1 MKKIASPRQ
10 KTANAKKAKVVPAWK
25 KSKVDEIKKLT
36 TSYPT
41 IALIDLTSLPSKQLQ
56 IVRKKLGEK
65 VKFMIAKKILI
76 QKALESS
83 ANPNVK
89 DLLQHIGKE
98 PALVFTNLNA
108 FELFGQFRQNRQNT
122 PAKAGQLA
130 PNDIWV
136 QAGPTPFTP
145 GPIISE
151 LAQLKIK
158 AGVVSGKIE
167 IKAPAL
173 VVAQGKPVPQLAAG
187 ILSRLGIEPMQ
198 IGVNLV
204 AALEGTDLY
213 MSKVLDIDIDKTKS
227 DIQTAHMDAFK
238 LAVELKIMSREVIE
252 YLIMKAERDAKAL
265 EAGLKIDIQTQTQ

>member
-1 MKKIASPRQ
+1 MKKVIVLKQ

-36 TSYPT
+36 TSYST
-41 IALIDLTSLPSKQLQ
+41 IALIDLTSLPTKQLQ

-65 VKFMIAKKILI
+65 VKFVIAKKILI
-76 QKALESS
+76 QKAFESS
-83 ANPNVK
+83 ANPKGK
-89 DLLQHIGKE
+89 DLLPYLGKE
-98 PALVFTNLNA
+98 PALLVTNLNA
-108 FELFGQFRQNRQNT
+108 FELFGQFKKNRQNT
-122 PAKAGQLA
+122 PAKTGQLA

-145 GPIISE
+145 GPVISE

-173 VVAQGKPVPQLAAG
+173 VVEQGKPVPQLAAS
-187 ILSRLGIEPMQ
+187 ILARLGIEPMQ
-198 IGVNLV
+198 IGVTLV

-213 MSKVLDIDIDKTKS
+213 FAKVLDIDLDKTKT

-238 LAVELKIMSREVIE
+238 LAVELEIMSKEVVE
-252 YLIMKAERDAKAL
+252 YLIAKAEREAKAL
-265 EAGLKIDIQTQTQ
+265 EPLISNQAH